1 MWKGL
6 NMRKILIKILFKL
19 LGYKLS
25 VPILIDGS
33 DFIIKFN
40 NKYYIMTES
49 TLKQYNN
56 GKELLDIRFND
67 IMSIVDNKE
76 KKFDFE

>member
-1 MWKGL
+1 
-6 NMRKILIKILFKL
+6 MRKILIKILFKL
-19 LGYKLS
+19 LGYNFS
-25 VPILIDGS
+25 VPTLIDGT

-49 TLKQYNN
+49 ELKQYNTGEESLN
-56 GKELLDIRFND
+56 IKFND
-67 IMSIVDNKE
+67 IISVIYKRD